1 MQIEVGKYYRTR
13 DGMKV
18 GPMARA
24 DNEGAQ
30 FYSNDCGLYFAD
42 GTFGYGETCRCANLD
57 IIAEWTE
64 ALLARLDAGTCDTRA
79 AAATIRRLS
88 DELSEI
94 ATAKVD
100 ALRQPPHSARNP
112 PWEDADPVV
121 DAEEAWALQH
131 TARDALYYMENGQ

>member
-1 MQIEVGKYYRTR
+1 MT
-13 DGMKV
+13 
-18 GPMARA
+18 PA
-24 DNEGAQ
+24 
-30 FYSNDCGLYFAD
+30 
-42 GTFGYGETCRCANLD
+42 
-57 IIAEWTE
+57 

-88 DELSEI
+88 EALSEI

-121 DAEEAWALQH
+121 AAEEAWALQE
-131 TARDALYYMENGQ
+131 TARDALKEMDTSND